1 MANTIAAKHIGM
13 QTSPNAEALA
23 MEDAAATLRSTQLRY
38 FSLYRLLMTSVLVG
52 FVLVYPDQ
60 IIFGDYNE
68 RLFSRTA
75 LAYWAFAVIV
85 MLGADRIL
93 RGIHARLT
101 LGVLFDIIF
110 LTVLTFA
117 SGGASSGLPFM
128 HVVVLAFA
136 ALVGQG
142 HLAVFYAAMASLAM
156 LFEQSMQIITMSG
169 SATSF
174 VQVGTI
180 SIGFFATAIVVRL
193 LARRVI
199 ANESL
204 ARQRGLDLLEQ
215 MRVNE
220 RVIRDMEDG
229 VLVVEPDGR
238 VRQANP
244 QAHRL
249 LEPDMPRP
257 VTLADFSPAL
267 DEQLFREHGAVRER
281 LIVLDLPS
289 RPAAVRVRCVPAG
302 EQGGYLVFIEDLA
315 RLREQARQIKLA
327 ALGRLTASMA
337 HEIRN
342 PLSAISQAAEL
353 LQEERR
359 AETQARLT
367 RIIGDNSQRL
377 DRLVSDVLEL
387 GRRDRAEPELLD
399 LHGSLCTFVD
409 ELAMRDPTV
418 RSRVRIDAPEPG
430 LIWFDRG
437 HLHQVIWNLVVNA
450 LRYASPG
457 EESVRL
463 IIRAR
468 EDATLL
474 DIIDDGSGI
483 DSMARA
489 HLFEPFFTTHSKG
502 TGLGLYIARELSDA
516 NGATLEFVDNSGG
529 AHFRLR
535 GMNKSWDGAWNGGEQ
550 NVT

>member
-1 MANTIAAKHIGM
+1 MHTAASIEVALNGEAGRSR
-13 QTSPNAEALA
+13 QTP
-23 MEDAAATLRSTQLRY
+23 LRY
-38 FSLYRLLMTSVLVG
+38 FSLYRLLMTSILIA
-52 FVLVYPDQ
+52 FVLGFPGQ
-60 IIFGDYNE
+60 ISFGDYNE
-68 RLFSRTA
+68 ALFSKTA
-75 LAYWAFAVIV
+75 LAYWAFALLVT
-85 MLGADRIL
+85 LGADRIL
-93 RGIHARLT
+93 PGAGGRLT
-101 LGVLFDIIF
+101 LGVLADIVF
-110 LTVLTFA
+110 LTMLTYA

-142 HLAVFYAAMASLAM
+142 RLAVFYAAVASLAM
-156 LFEQSMQIITMSG
+156 LFEQTMQSITVNDA
-169 SATSF
+169 ATSF

-199 ANESL
+199 ANEAL
-204 ARQRGLDLLEQ
+204 ARERGRDLAEQ
-215 MRVNE
+215 VRVNE

-229 VLVVEPDGR
+229 VLVVDPDGR

-244 QAHRL
+244 QARRL
-249 LEPDMPRP
+249 LDPPMPRP

-267 DEQLFREHGAVRER
+267 ESLLSGAAAVDRER
-281 LIVLDLPS
+281 VMVLDLPG

-302 EQGGYLVFIEDLA
+302 GQGGHLVFIEDLA

-367 RIIGDNSQRL
+367 RIIVDNSHRL

-399 LHGSLCTFVD
+399 IAGYARTFVD
-409 ELAMRDPTV
+409 ELAMRDPSV
-418 RSRVRIDAPEPG
+418 RSRVRIDVPANG
-430 LIWFDRG
+430 HIWFDRG
-437 HLHQVIWNLVVNA
+437 HLHQVLWNLVGNA
-450 LRYASPG
+450 LRYAGQG

-463 IIRAR
+463 ILRAAD
-468 EDATLL
+468 DATFIDVL
-474 DIIDDGSGI
+474 DNGPGI
-483 DSMARA
+483 DSAARV
-489 HLFEPFFTTHSKG
+489 HLFEPFFTTHSRG
-502 TGLGLYIARELSDA
+502 TGLGLYIARELCDA
-516 NGATLEFVDNSGG
+516 NGATLDFVDNSPG
-529 AHFRLR
+529 AHFRVR
-535 GMNKSWDGAWNGGEQ
+535 GMNTSWDGAWNGEGQ
-550 NVT
+550 NVS

>member
-1 MANTIAAKHIGM
+1 MRMRTTTVA
-13 QTSPNAEALA
+13 
-23 MEDAAATLRSTQLRY
+23 DAASAADDDGVSLSFLTPLRY
-38 FSLYRLLMTSVLVG
+38 FSLYRLLMTSVLLAIVLG
-52 FVLVYPDQ
+52 FAGD
-60 IIFGDYNE
+60 ISFGRYNE
-68 RLFSRTA
+68 ALFSRTA
-75 LAYWAFAVIV
+75 LAYWAFALVT
-85 MLGADRIL
+85 MLGADRVL
-93 RGIHARLT
+93 PTSGGRLT
-101 LGVLFDIIF
+101 LGVLADILF
-110 LTVLTFA
+110 LTLLTYA

-142 HLAVFYAAMASLAM
+142 RLAVFYAAVASIAM
-156 LFEQSMQIITMSG
+156 LFEQSIQAITTVDD
-169 SATSF
+169 ATTF

-180 SIGFFATAIVVRL
+180 SIGFFATAIAVRL

-199 ANESL
+199 ANELL
-204 ARQRGLDLLEQ
+204 ARERGRDLAEQ

-229 VLVVEPDGR
+229 VLVVDPDGR

-249 LEPDMPRP
+249 LDPAMPRP

-267 DEQLFREHGAVRER
+267 DDLLSGIASADRER
-281 LIVLDLPS
+281 VMVLDLPA

-302 EQGGYLVFIEDLA
+302 EQGGHLVFIEDLA

-342 PLSAISQAAEL
+342 PLSAITQAAEL

-359 AETQARLT
+359 AETQTRLT
-367 RIIGDNSQRL
+367 RIICDNRQRL

-399 LHGSLCTFVD
+399 VAAYARGFVE
-409 ELAMRDPTV
+409 ELAMRDASV
-418 RSRVRIDAPEPG
+418 RSRVRIDAPASG
-430 LIWFDRG
+430 AIWFDRG
-437 HLHQVIWNLVVNA
+437 HLHQVLWNLVVNA
-450 LRYASPG
+450 LRYASQG
-457 EESVRL
+457 QESVR
-463 IIRAR
+463 IIVRG
-468 EDATLL
+468 EDDATLIEVL
-474 DIIDDGSGI
+474 DDGPGI
-483 DSMARA
+483 DIAVRT

-502 TGLGLYIARELSDA
+502 TGLGLYIARELCEA
-516 NGATLEFVDNSGG
+516 NGARLDFVDNSPG
-529 AHFRLR
+529 AHFRVR
-535 GMNKSWDGAWNGGEQ
+535 GMNRSWDGAWNVGDH
-550 NVT
+550 NVS

>member
-1 MANTIAAKHIGM
+1 MP
-13 QTSPNAEALA
+13 TSPGIELLQDDESGASRL
-23 MEDAAATLRSTQLRY
+23 TPLRY
-38 FSLYRLLMTSVLVG
+38 FSLYRLLMTSVTLA
-52 FVLVYPDQ
+52 FVLGYPGE
-60 IIFGDYNE
+60 ISFRDYNE
-68 RLFSRTA
+68 VLFSRTA
-75 LAYWAFAVIV
+75 LAYWVFAIFAV
-85 MLGADRIL
+85 LGADRVL
-93 RGIHARLT
+93 PSAGARLT
-101 LGVLFDIIF
+101 FGVLVDIFF
-110 LTVLTFA
+110 LTTLTFA

-142 HLAVFYAAMASLAM
+142 RLAVFYAAVASLAM
-156 LFEQSMQIITMSG
+156 LFEQSLQTITMIDD
-169 SATSF
+169 ATSF

-180 SIGFFATAIVVRL
+180 SIGFFATAIAVRL

-199 ANESL
+199 ANASL
-204 ARQRGLDLLEQ
+204 ARERGRDLAEQ
-215 MRVNE
+215 VRVNE

-229 VLVVEPDGR
+229 VLVVDPDGR

-249 LEPDMPRP
+249 LDPPMPRP

-267 DEQLFREHGAVRER
+267 DDLLSSTNAPDRER
-281 LIVLDLPS
+281 VMVLDLPD
-289 RPAAVRVRCVPAG
+289 RPAAIRVRCVPAG
-302 EQGGYLVFIEDLA
+302 EQGGHVVFIEDLA

-353 LQEERR
+353 LPDERR

-367 RIIGDNSQRL
+367 RIICDNSQRL

-399 LHGSLCTFVD
+399 LTAYVQGFVD
-409 ELAMRDPTV
+409 ELAMRDATV
-418 RSRVRIDAPEPG
+418 RGRVRIDALAPG

-437 HLHQVIWNLVVNA
+437 HLHQVLWNLVTNA
-450 LRYASPG
+450 LRYAGPG
-457 EESVRL
+457 QEAVRL
-463 IIRAR
+463 IVRTA
-468 EDATLL
+468 DNATVL
-474 DIIDDGSGI
+474 DILDDGPGI
-483 DSMARA
+483 DSAVRA

-502 TGLGLYIARELSDA
+502 TGLGLYIARELCDA
-516 NGATLEFVDNSGG
+516 NGAGLDFVDNSPG
-529 AHFRLR
+529 AHFRVR
-535 GMNKSWDGAWNGGEQ
+535 GMNSTWESAWNAGDQ
-550 NVT
+550 NVS